1 MFSMYFLAAA
11 KPLTKSFT
19 LDEQGEIEKHSYP
32 IVKNFTS
39 IEEHISTLNDVYNA
53 VVKHSKLGHCLIKG
67 KIKDAIDNES
77 RANFTNTNDETWWT
91 LIDLDSSP
99 HDSPEAFMQ
108 AHEALA
114 NVSYIVQYSSS
125 YGVFKDN
132 KLSCHIY
139 VLLDKPVRA
148 PILKAWLQELNLANK
163 IDRDALQLSRA
174 KASLHYPIDITTCQN
189 DKLIYIAPPILGKG
203 VKCSVT
209 DKERIQFIN
218 KPQKTLSHKTFAN
231 VKPEAVKKECREIL
245 NDLRKREGFTPLRS
259 QTKWVGEYE
268 VQPKPG
274 VAQITEMKVDE
285 DFVRFNLNGG
295 DSWAYYHPI
304 NNFELIHS
312 FKDPDIKYLT
322 KELLPEYYKD
332 CVAERMEENASPTE
346 DGELLLAFRDF
357 KSSAYWNGTWNPEKH
372 ELNLVRAKDITQ
384 LSHFLMSKG
393 RELGEYVPIWD
404 MRFEPD
410 KNFVIDEENHRINTY
425 VPSIYMRDNKYKAPK
440 DWRAECPTIYKVLM
454 SAVSGNKDDEFL
466 EHFLNWLAVIY
477 QKRIKLITAW
487 ILTGKE
493 GTGKGVLINHIIA
506 PTLGHDYVPIKRGTE
521 LEEKFNGWMEN
532 ALIAY
537 IDEIQVGNSTRSEA
551 IMADLKQFITDPS
564 PTVRNMREMA
574 YKIINY
580 VNFILSSNK
589 PDPVVITESDRRF
602 NTGVFQSEKLLG
614 ITSHTLDHV
623 LPKEL
628 HAFVNYMMTRKADV
642 DLANTILHNNTR
654 QNIIEASRTSLDE
667 VGIQLMNGDFEGL
680 WNSMPDL
687 NLMAE
692 LHGPA
697 SATAIAFAN
706 IMKREALHIH
716 QYKNKTR
723 KVNGRD
729 IPVKKGMVASHS
741 KLTRDD
747 MFVVFEHCVGNMPST
762 PNKFTSLLRHRNIVI
777 EPIRVDEKLVR
788 GIHVEWYMPEA
799 RLMEIIREIDDKPK
813 LKVVQSNNVKKAKVA

>member
-1 MFSMYFLAAA
+1 MFSLYFLAAS

-19 LDEQGEIEKHSYP
+19 LNEQGEIVKHSYP

-39 IEEHISTLNDVYNA
+39 YEEQITTLTDLYNA
-53 VVKHSKLGHCLIKG
+53 VVKHSELGHSLIKG
-67 KIKDAIDNES
+67 KLKNVIENES
-77 RANFTNTNDETWWT
+77 RANFTTTNDETQWV

-99 HDSPEAFMQ
+99 YKSPDVFMEAH
-108 AHEALA
+108 AVL
-114 NVSYIVQYSSS
+114 NDVSYIVQYSSS
-125 YGVFKDN
+125 YGIFKDD

-139 VLLDKPVRA
+139 ILLDKPIRA
-148 PILKAWLQELNLANK
+148 PLLKSWLQELNLANPT
-163 IDRDALQLSRA
+163 DRDALQLSRA

-203 VKCSVT
+203 VKCSVSNK
-209 DKERIQFIN
+209 DRIQLIVRPN
-218 KPQKTLSHKTFAN
+218 KELSHKTFNN
-231 VKPEAVKKECREIL
+231 VKPEAIKKECREIL
-245 NDLRKREGFTPLRS
+245 NDMRKREGFTPLRS

-274 VAQITEMKVDE
+274 AAQITELRVDE

-295 DSWAYYHPI
+295 DSWAYYHPT

-332 CVAERMEENASPTE
+332 CVAARMEENASPTE

-357 KSSAYWNGTWNPEKH
+357 KSAQYWNGTWNPETSD
-372 ELNLVRAKDITQ
+372 LNLVRAKDITQ

-425 VPSIYMRDNKYKAPK
+425 VPSKYMLPKKYAAPK
-440 DWRAECPTIYKVLM
+440 DWRTACPTVYKILM

-487 ILTGKE
+487 ILTGVE
-493 GTGKGVLINHIIA
+493 GTGKGLLVNDIIA
-506 PTLGHDYVPIKRGTE
+506 PTLGHNYVPIKRGTE
-521 LEEKFNGWMEN
+521 LEEQYNGWLEGG
-532 ALIAY
+532 IIGY
-537 IDEIQVGNSTRSEA
+537 IDEIHVGNSTKREE
-551 IMADLKQFITDPS
+551 IMANLRQWITDPS

-574 YKIINY
+574 YKITNY
-580 VNFILSSNK
+580 INFILSSNK
-589 PDPVVITESDRRF
+589 ADPVVITEGDRRF
-602 NTGVFQSEKLLG
+602 NTGVFQTEKLLG
-614 ITSHTLDHV
+614 VTTHV
-623 LPKEL
+623 KQHIIPKEL
-628 HAFVNYMMTRKADV
+628 ESFVGYIMTRKADI
-642 DLANTILHNNTR
+642 DLANTILHNSTR

-667 VGIQLMNGDFEGL
+667 VGLQLKNGDFEGL

-687 NLMAE
+687 NLVAE

-697 SATAIAFAN
+697 SATAIAYAN
-706 IMKREALHIH
+706 LMKREAVQIN
-716 QYKNKTR
+716 QFKNKTR
-723 KVNGRD
+723 KLNGRD

-747 MFVVFEHCVGNMPST
+747 MFVIFEHCVGNMPST
-762 PNKFTSLLRHRNIVI
+762 PNKFTSLLRHRSITI
-777 EPIRVDEKLVR
+777 EPVRIGETLAR
-788 GIHVEWYMPEA
+788 GIHIEWYMSEE
-799 RLMEIIREIDDKPK
+799 RLKEITREIAVKPN
-813 LKVVQSNNVKKAKVA
+813 LKIVNSIKKAQII